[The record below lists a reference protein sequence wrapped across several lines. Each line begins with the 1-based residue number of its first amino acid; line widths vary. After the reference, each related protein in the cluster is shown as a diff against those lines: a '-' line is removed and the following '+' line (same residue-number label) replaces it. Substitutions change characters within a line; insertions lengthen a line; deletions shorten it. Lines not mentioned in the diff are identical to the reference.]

1 VTPGTPT
8 DGGEQSGVAF
18 PVSADGRR
26 STSALGQAV
35 VADALNRADPAGAR
49 AASQEGSWRAGYLA
63 HFRRLIEAGLTSR
76 QAAMSVARDGLAS
89 LHSRMRVVRHGEPET
104 GLGTLVSAP
113 ARHGLAAVRVAGDG
127 TAERELAVPYR
138 GERLTGS
145 ALLRQLDAWVAAG
158 VIEPSCADAVRAVAA
173 SPDWLALPGSTVV
186 VLGAGAEIGPL
197 PVLLSWGVRAIG
209 IDLPRPG
216 IWDRVLET
224 ARHSGGTLLVPVADA
239 KPGQDGPD
247 PGGDLAQRAGF
258 DLTGDVPAV
267 ADWLAG
273 LDGPLVL
280 GNYVY
285 ADGAANVRV
294 ASAVDAL
301 TVRLHAERR
310 DVALALLATPTD
322 VFAVPGDAVA
332 QSARAYAAR
341 SPAAKLGGWPLRTLS
356 GGRLLRPAYPP
367 GVDPGICDSL
377 IAQQGPNYALAKRLQ
392 RWRATVARD
401 AGAVVSM
408 NVAPPTRTRSVTK
421 NRVLA
426 AAYAGAGR
434 FGVEVFEPATTKVL
448 MAALLVHDLHT
459 RRPAAEHPWQD
470 EAHAA
475 AHGGL
480 WRTAYAPRSALTL
493 AALLGYPTARKSLP
507 DQRQPVV
514 RVLRAARGGHDPG
527 QVVVQVGGATAQGAP
542 GQQVVQDRRGQRDPL
557 GRGDRVPAQRQGQV
571 EAVHHG
577 LDDAAGHELVYL
589 HRREVARPDG
599 IGRHRAALLDGLA
612 ERLSEDP
619 GHVRGRLALDHGVG
633 VPVDDGS
640 RLRTRVDE
648 EAGPVAGGMQVAAAV
663 EEHPGQA
670 DRDVEVP
677 GQLEHR
683 PVRQVRIHRDQ
694 QRGRGPFRLG
704 QAAEGR
710 LDPGQLAGERIDR
723 GLV

>member
-1 VTPGTPT
+1 VI
-8 DGGEQSGVAF
+8 F

-35 VADALNRADPAGAR
+35 VADALSRVDPAGTR
-49 AASQEGSWRAGYLA
+49 AASREANWRAGYLT

-76 QAAMSVARDGLAS
+76 QAAVSVARDGLAS
-89 LHSRMRVVRHGEPET
+89 LHSRMQVVRPGEPEA

-113 ARHGLAAVRVAGDG
+113 ARGELTAIQVAGSG
-127 TAERELAVPYR
+127 TADRELAVPYR
-138 GERLTGS
+138 GERLSGS

-158 VIEPSCADAVRAVAA
+158 VIEPSCADALRAVAA
-173 SPDWLALPGSTVV
+173 SPEWLALPGSTVT
-186 VLGAGAEIGPL
+186 VLGAGAEVGPL
-197 PVLLSWGVRAIG
+197 PVLLSWGVRVIG

-224 ARHSGGTLLVPVADA
+224 ARRSGGTLLVPVADA
-239 KPGQDGPD
+239 KPGQDGAD
-247 PGGDLAQRAGF
+247 SGGDLARRAGF

-267 ADWLAG
+267 AGWLAG
-273 LDGPLVL
+273 IDGSLVL

-310 DVALALLATPTD
+310 DVALAFLATPTD
-322 VFAVPGDAVA
+322 VFAVPADAVA

-341 SPAAKLGGWPLRTLS
+341 SPVARLGGWPLRTLS
-356 GGRLLRPAYPP
+356 GGRLLHPAYPP
-367 GVDPGICDSL
+367 GADPGICDSL
-377 IAQQGPNYALAKRLQ
+377 VAQQGPNYALAKRLQ

-401 AGAVVSM
+401 AGGVVSM

-434 FGVEVFEPATTKVL
+434 FGVEVFEPATTRVL
-448 MAALLVHDLHT
+448 MAALLVHDLRT
-459 RRPAAEHPWQD
+459 GRPAAEHPWQD
-470 EAHAA
+470 EARAA

-480 WRTAYAPRSALTL
+480 WRTAYAPRSALSL
-493 AALLGYPTARKSLP
+493 AALLGYAAARKAGTSLP

-514 RVLRAARGGHDPG
+514 RVLGAARGGHDPG
-527 QVVVQVGGATAQGAP
+527 QVVVQVGGAAAQGAP

-557 GRGDRVPAQRQGQV
+557 RRGDRVPAQRQGQV
-571 EAVHHG
+571 EAVDHG
-577 LDDAAGHELVYL
+577 LHDAAGHELVHL
-589 HRREVARPDG
+589 HGREVARPDG
-599 IGRHRAALLDGLA
+599 VGRHRAALLDGLA
-612 ERLSEDP
+612 ERLGQDP

-633 VPVDDGS
+633 VLVDDGS

-648 EAGPVAGGMQVAAAV
+648 EAGPVAGGLQVAAAV
-663 EEHPGQA
+663 DQHPGQA

-677 GQLEHR
+677 GQLEHC

-694 QRGRGPFRLG
+694 QRGRGPFRPG

-710 LDPGQLAGERIDR
+710 LDPGQLAGERIDG